1 MPGSSR
7 SVGEHR
13 SRNRRPI
20 FPTGHKI
27 PRSRASCG
35 YCIPL
40 SILHSEVDPHVKKCK
55 ERVHVENAGRY
66 GSGGVT
72 SAQRNYRRGK
82 GQCWARHTESS
93 QCSPE
98 SPTWAHAPSGIL
110 GPGQAGRTRVLH
122 LHPDRS
128 SASGPSWHDWSHAT
142 SSLATFFTPSQSI
155 LAFQPDKHVLPPM
168 FPYSWIRPPTIEG
181 PVTAS
186 GLVRCSRFWDQ
197 VRGTTVATTLMGKPP
212 CSQGCLL
219 LYPGA
224 LPLHFLHPL
233 GRDTLPELGRS
244 ATLSCM
250 DFCTTLDPR
259 VNISSWLFRAP
270 RPREGL
276 FGLTGPPRVTPSV
289 HRWTAAAVE
298 TYPQRRTT
306 RTSRSPEPSYTRSDP
321 SWCKQPS
328 TFSLLLQCRARPR
341 RSLRDTGYTV
351 ISAAPRWL

>member
-40 SILHSEVDPHVKKCK
+40 SILHSEVDPHVKKCE

-122 LHPDRS
+122 LHPEGLPPGHHGTTSQMQHQVSPRFSHQVSQS
-128 SASGPSWHDWSHAT
+128 SP
-142 SSLATFFTPSQSI
+142 SSL
-155 LAFQPDKHVLPPM
+155 
-168 FPYSWIRPPTIEG
+168 
-181 PVTAS
+181 
-186 GLVRCSRFWDQ
+186 
-197 VRGTTVATTLMGKPP
+197 
-212 CSQGCLL
+212 
-219 LYPGA
+219 
-224 LPLHFLHPL
+224 
-233 GRDTLPELGRS
+233 
-244 ATLSCM
+244 
-250 DFCTTLDPR
+250 
-259 VNISSWLFRAP
+259 ISMS
-270 RPREGL
+270 
-276 FGLTGPPRVTPSV
+276 S
-289 HRWTAAAVE
+289 
-298 TYPQRRTT
+298 
-306 RTSRSPEPSYTRSDP
+306 
-321 SWCKQPS
+321 
-328 TFSLLLQCRARPR
+328 LQCSPTAGSDLPR
-341 RSLRDTGYTV
+341 SKAQLLHQASCDVLDFGTKYGV
-351 ISAAPRWL
+351 PR